1 MANPSRAVLIAGA
14 GPSGLILALILLQ
27 NGVSVRII
35 DKEVKHRIGSRGTG
49 IKPRT
54 QELYDIFG
62 VLPNILK
69 AGGHVSSMAKYERGE
84 IKPSTIVELAPD
96 VAPTPDTPYGN
107 SLSLS
112 QERHEEILRA
122 YLQNLSSSVELGSEL
137 LSFEQSADCVF
148 ARILKTDSDGK
159 QAEESAR
166 FDWLVGTDGAHSVVR
181 KQLGVSFL
189 GETKEEER
197 LALGDIVVEGGLDP
211 KLWHMWQ
218 QPPKLLALRAGGS
231 TSTTKV
237 FMFMLA
243 RPNAL
248 AERVMTREEFVE
260 EFYAMTNRRDVK
272 FGPAT
277 WLSTYMPNLRMV
289 DKMRVGRVFIAG
301 DAAHCHSPTGGQ
313 GLNSCVQDVANLGWK
328 LALVQNG
335 LASSALLD
343 TYSEERIPVIAQML
357 RLTTELYNKG
367 FHGDGKNDDG
377 WDRGGDLNMLGVNYS
392 GSSIIQEDAALVES
406 AKSSAYSRGN
416 GGRVQAAYRAPDAP
430 GLVRLGSEGAP
441 TTLFSV
447 FSATVHTVL
456 LFGGE
461 KIARAEGL
469 RRLPKAAVQ
478 TVQLL
483 PQGQS
488 AGDSATPAL
497 VLEDRAG
504 HAYAGYGVPV
514 DKLTIV
520 VVRPDG
526 VVGAVVPNAEGVE
539 SYFKKI
545 ISG

>member
-197 LALGDIVVEGGLDP
+197 LALGDIV
-211 KLWHMWQ
+211 LWHMWQ

-277 WLSTYMPNLRMV
+277 WLSTYMWAHLRMV

-343 TYSEERIPVIAQML
+343 TYSEERIPVMHRCSGL
-357 RLTTELYNKG
+357 PRSCTTRASTVTGERRRVG
-367 FHGDGKNDDG
+367 PG
-377 WDRGGDLNMLGVNYS
+377 RRSNMLGVNYS

-430 GLVRLGSEGAP
+430 GLVRLGRR
-441 TTLFSV
+441 
-447 FSATVHTVL
+447 
-456 LFGGE
+456 
-461 KIARAEGL
+461 IARAEGL

-545 ISG
+545 MFLANFNATFHPYCDQLSM